1 MNKGEAKPIISV
13 IVPVWN
19 DSKRVVQCIN
29 ALKNQSLARHMFEII
44 VVDNGSTDNTY
55 EVLSK
60 IDGISLLQEL
70 KPGSYAA
77 RNKAI
82 DIAKGTYLAFT
93 DSDCLPDKKWLEELI
108 ACAQSDEKIGIVA
121 GKINF
126 FQDAEDNV
134 EKEALAFESLFSMNQ
149 ESYADEGLCI
159 TANWCS
165 RKKVVLAQSGFRT
178 DLKSGGDH
186 DMARKITTSGLVV
199 KYCEN
204 AKVLHPARNR
214 TELLKKR
221 RRVIG
226 GAWDKNNSSFKTLRM
241 LVNSCKLFLKRFYR
255 VITVPKY
262 SIHQKTLIVAIL
274 LRILWA
280 SMSEIFRLAFGKESS
295 RS

>member
-1 MNKGEAKPIISV
+1 MSKAEHTPIISV
-13 IVPVWN
+13 IIPVWN
-19 DSKRVVQCIN
+19 DSKRIIRCID
-29 ALKNQSLARHMFEII
+29 ALKRQSLARHLFEII
-44 VVDNGSTDNTY
+44 VIDNVSTDNTY
-55 EVLSK
+55 EVLSR
-60 IDGISLLQEL
+60 IDGISLLQES

-82 DIAKGTYLAFT
+82 NIAKGTYLAFT

-108 ACAQSDEKIGIVA
+108 SCAQSDDKIGIVA
-121 GKINF
+121 GDIAF
-126 FQDAEDNV
+126 FQDPEDNV

-186 DMARKITTSGLVV
+186 DMARKITASGLEV

-204 AKVLHPARNR
+204 AKVLHPARNS

-226 GAWDKNNSSFKTLRM
+226 GAWDKNNSSFKPLRM
-241 LVNSCKLFLKRFYR
+241 LINSCKLFLKRFCR
-255 VITVPKY
+255 VITAPKY
-262 SIHQKTLIVAIL
+262 SIYQKTRIVEIL

-280 SMSEIFRLAFGKESS
+280 SMSEIFKLAFGKESS

>member
-1 MNKGEAKPIISV
+1 MSLDIQVSV
-13 IVPVWN
+13 IIPVWN
-19 DSKRVVQCIN
+19 DSKRIIQCID
-29 ALKNQSLARHMFEII
+29 ALKKQSLARDLFEII

-82 DIAKGTYLAFT
+82 TIAKGTYLAFT
-93 DSDCLPDKKWLEELI
+93 DSDCLPDNKWLEELI
-108 ACAQSDEKIGIVA
+108 ICAQSDDKIGIVA
-121 GKINF
+121 GEIEF
-126 FQDAEDNV
+126 FQDPEDNV

-149 ESYADEGLCI
+149 KKYAAEGLCI

-165 RKKVVLAQSGFRT
+165 RKQAISAHSGFRT

-186 DMARKITTSGLVV
+186 DMAKRIVASGLDV
-199 KYCEN
+199 KFSKD
-204 AKVLHPARNR
+204 AKVLHPARNNN
-214 TELLKKR
+214 ELFKKR

-226 GAWDKNNSSFKTLRM
+226 GAWDKNSSKFKSFTL
-241 LVNSCKLFLKRFYR
+241 LINSCKLFIKRSYKAIFASNYSLYQKVLILK
-255 VITVPKY
+255 VLIQILCV
-262 SIHQKTLIVAIL
+262 SI
-274 LRILWA
+274 
-280 SMSEIFRLAFGKESS
+280 SEVFRLAFGKEST